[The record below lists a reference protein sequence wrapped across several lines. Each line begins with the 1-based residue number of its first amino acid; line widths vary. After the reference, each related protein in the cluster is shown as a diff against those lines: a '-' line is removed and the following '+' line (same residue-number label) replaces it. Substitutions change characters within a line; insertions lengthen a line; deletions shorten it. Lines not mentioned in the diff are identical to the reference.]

1 MRRIDF
7 DIFRKQPFYK
17 GNKNIEMI
25 QSCVWATE
33 EIIMASNAIK
43 VKKKLRK
50 IELTF
55 IYISVLP

>member
-1 MRRIDF
+1 
-7 DIFRKQPFYK
+7 
-17 GNKNIEMI
+17 MI

-50 IELTF
+50 KELTF